1 LTNKGG
7 APVSDD
13 DPVVHALRELVE
25 ALDRRTAPVERLG
38 ETRIALEAVA
48 LRTEAVKR
56 IEELTALR
64 PLREE

>member
-1 LTNKGG
+1 M
-7 APVSDD
+7 SDD

-25 ALDRRTAPVERLG
+25 ALDRRTARVERLG

-56 IEELTALR
+56 IEELTAGR
-64 PLREE
+64 PLRDD